1 METSLFDDPKPNLE
15 WERQI
20 IVMTFCEDN
29 FGSLED
35 LPQEFLD
42 QFYAYASTNLIKL
55 HMFISTP
62 FATEYERD
70 VETSR
75 ISFVANIGGMYIG
88 GSLIVSSID

>member
-75 ISFVANIGGMYIG
+75 ISFVANIGGIE
-88 GSLIVSSID
+88 VVIDCFIN